1 MPLPPNFQF
10 SQASLSDY
18 VDCARRF
25 QLRYLLE
32 QAWPAVEAEPLLERE
47 RLMALGQRFHK
58 LIQQHVEGLP
68 VEALTPSPDEPE
80 LLRWWQS
87 YLRALDTTLR
97 DLPASRHAEVALSMP
112 LGALRAYRLVAHC
125 DLIAAEVDRSDRAV
139 IVDWKTEQ
147 RRPTREQLLNRL
159 QTKVYRYV
167 VTEVQQ
173 RAPGTVSMI
182 YWFARYPD
190 QPETLPYD
198 ARQHADDQHYLT
210 ELIAEIDQRAARP
223 GEWARTPD
231 ERKCAYCT
239 YRSLCNRGV
248 VAGVINP
255 DDEDDDTEFI
265 IDLAELTEIEY

>member
-1 MPLPPNFQF
+1 MPLPLNFQF

-47 RLMALGQRFHK
+47 RVMALGQRFHK
-58 LIQQHVEGLP
+58 LIQQHIEGLP
-68 VEALTPSPDEPE
+68 AEALTPSPDEPE
-80 LLRWWQS
+80 LSRWWQS
-87 YLRALDTTLR
+87 YLRAFDSTLR
-97 DLPASRHAEVALSMP
+97 DLPPQRRAEVALSIP
-112 LGALRAYRLVAHC
+112 LGGHRLIAHC
-125 DLIAAEVDRSDRAV
+125 DLIAVEADRVV

-167 VTEVQQ
+167 VAEVQQ

-182 YWFARYPD
+182 YWFAQYPD
-190 QPETLPYD
+190 QPEVLTYD
-198 ARQHADDQHYLT
+198 ARQHVEDQRYLI
-210 ELIAEIDQRAARP
+210 ELITEIDQRAAQS
-223 GEWARTPD
+223 GEWDKTPN

-239 YRSLCNRGV
+239 YRSLCSRGV
-248 VAGVINP
+248 VAGALSP
-255 DDEDDDTEFI
+255 DDEDLETELV
-265 IDLAELTEIEY
+265 IDLAELDEIAY

>member
-10 SQASLSDY
+10 SQASLGDY

-32 QAWPAVEAEPLLERE
+32 QSWPAVEAEPVLERE
-47 RLMALGQRFHK
+47 RVMALGQRFHK

-80 LLRWWQS
+80 LQHWWQS
-87 YLRALDTTLR
+87 YLHAQTTTLR
-97 DLPASRHAEVALSMP
+97 DLPAARRAEVALSIP
-112 LGALRAYRLVAHC
+112 LGAYRLVAHC
-125 DLIAAEVDRSDRAV
+125 DLIAADADRADRSDRVV
-139 IVDWKTEQ
+139 IVDWKTEH
-147 RRPTREQLLNRL
+147 RRATHEQLLNRL

-173 RAPGTVSMI
+173 RPPGTVSMI
-182 YWFARYPD
+182 YWFAQYPD
-190 QPETLPYD
+190 QPEALPYD
-198 ARQHADDQHYLT
+198 ARQHADDQRYLT
-210 ELIAEIDQRAARP
+210 ELITEIDGRAAQP
-223 GEWARTPD
+223 GDWNKTPN

-248 VAGVINP
+248 VAGAISP
-255 DDEDDDTEFI
+255 DDDLETELV
-265 IDLAELTEIEY
+265 IDLAELDEIAY